1 MRQTVCAR
9 RSLAGMI
16 GGGTWEGAH
25 ARHEAAGLCNAA
37 RRRGRGVAGCGTW
50 AAAGDAGDWVP
61 QQWLGSAQVL
71 TAAAFRQ
78 GLNEAGF
85 VDGRNVTI
93 ESRFADGQYDRLDGL
108 TADLLGRH
116 AAAIMAGGPPAA
128 RAAKAATSNVPIVFT
143 SGDDPVFAGLVAS
156 MNRPGGNV
164 TGVHI
169 LFTELETKKL
179 SLLREL
185 MPQAAVIAILLNPNF
200 PSIETQTRE
209 LQSAAHALGQPIQ
222 ILTAGSER
230 ELDAAF
236 ELMRQLRVGALL
248 VGADPFF
255 ASRRTQI
262 VTLAARHSVPAVYE
276 QRAFAEAGGLM
287 SYGTDI
293 AEGYRQAGRYTGRI
307 LKGEK
312 PADLPVVQLSKFE
325 LVINLKTAKA
335 FGITIPP
342 GVLAIADEVIE

>member
-1 MRQTVCAR
+1 VRRRDFITLLSGAAAWPLAAR
-9 RSLAGMI
+9 AQQAAGMPVI
-16 GGGTWEGAH
+16 GF
-25 ARHEAAGLCNAA
+25 LNS
-37 RRRGRGVAGCGTW
+37 
-50 AAAGDAGDWVP
+50 
-61 QQWLGSAQVL
+61 GSAQAQALV
-71 TAAAFRQ
+71 AAAFRQ

-85 VDGRNVTI
+85 VDGRNIII
-93 ESRFADGQYDRLDGL
+93 ESRFADGHYDRLDGL
-108 TADLLGRH
+108 MADLLGH
-116 AAAIMAGGPPAA
+116 QAAAIMAGGPPAA
-128 RAAKAATSNVPIVFT
+128 RAAKAATSNIPIVFT
-143 SGDDPVFAGLVAS
+143 SGDDPVITGLVAS

-179 SLLREL
+179 GLLREL
-185 MPQAAVIAILLNPNF
+185 MPQAAVIAVLLNPNF

-222 ILTAGSER
+222 IFTAGSER

-236 ELMRQLRVGALL
+236 ESMRQLRVGGLL
-248 VGADPFF
+248 VGADVFF
-255 ASRRTQI
+255 ASRRIQI

-287 SYGTDI
+287 SYGTNI

-312 PADLPVVQLSKFE
+312 PADLPVVQLSRFE
-325 LVINLKTAKA
+325 LIINLKTAKVQSL
-335 FGITIPP
+335 IIPP

>member
-1 MRQTVCAR
+1 MPC
-9 RSLAGMI
+9 M
-16 GGGTWEGAH
+16 
-25 ARHEAAGLCNAA
+25 
-37 RRRGRGVAGCGTW
+37 RRREFVSLFGGAAVAW
-50 AAAGDAGDWVP
+50 PLSARA
-61 QQWLGSAQVL
+61 QQSAMPLVGFLNSGSAQAQALV
-71 TAAAFRQ
+71 AAAFRQ

-85 VDGRNVTI
+85 VEGSNVTI
-93 ESRFADGQYDRLDGL
+93 ESRFADGQYE

-128 RAAKAATSNVPIVFT
+128 RAAKAATSNIPIVFT
-143 SGDDPVFAGLVAS
+143 SGDDPVIAGLVAS

-169 LFTELETKKL
+169 LFSELETKKL
-179 SLLREL
+179 GLLREL
-185 MPQAAVIAILLNPNF
+185 MPQAAVIAVLLNPSF
-200 PSIETQTRE
+200 PSIDTQTRE
-209 LQSAAHALGQPIQ
+209 LQLAARALGQPIQ
-222 ILTAGSER
+222 IFTARSER

-236 ELMRQLRVGALL
+236 ESTWQLRVGALL
-248 VGADPFF
+248 VGADVFF

-262 VTLAARHSVPAVYE
+262 VRLAARHSVPVVYE

-325 LVINLKTAKA
+325 LVINLTTAKTL
-335 FGITIPP
+335 GITIPA

>member
-1 MRQTVCAR
+1 MRQP
-9 RSLAGMI
+9 S
-16 GGGTWEGAH
+16 W
-25 ARHEAAGLCNAA
+25 
-37 RRRGRGVAGCGTW
+37 
-50 AAAGDAGDWVP
+50 
-61 QQWLGSAQVL
+61 
-71 TAAAFRQ
+71 
-78 GLNEAGF
+78 
-85 VDGRNVTI
+85 
-93 ESRFADGQYDRLDGL
+93 
-108 TADLLGRH
+108 
-116 AAAIMAGGPPAA
+116 PAA
-128 RAAKAATSNVPIVFT
+128 RLPLVLQKRRPQTSQIVFT
-143 SGDDPVFAGLVAS
+143 SGDDPVIAGLVAS

-179 SLLREL
+179 GLLREL
-185 MPQAAVIAILLNPNF
+185 MPQVAVIAVLLNPSF

-222 ILTAGSER
+222 IFTARSER

-236 ELMRQLRVGALL
+236 KSMRQLRVGALL

-262 VTLAARHSVPAVYE
+262 VTLAARHSVPVVYE
-276 QRAFAEAGGLM
+276 QRAFVEAGGLM

-325 LVINLKTAKA
+325 LVINLFQQFINYIVGPMGYGKFQAGLGTAR
-335 FGITIPP
+335 
-342 GVLAIADEVIE
+342 